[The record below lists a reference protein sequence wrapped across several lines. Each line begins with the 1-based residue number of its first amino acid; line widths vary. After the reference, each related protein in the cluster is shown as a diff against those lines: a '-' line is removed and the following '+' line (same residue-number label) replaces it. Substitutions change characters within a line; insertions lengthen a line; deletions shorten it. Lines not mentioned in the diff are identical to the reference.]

1 MKKEEEEWK
10 TKEDRWTIKKKI
22 DLKEVR
28 RRKLEEIAWIIII
41 ITAAGGRRRGT
52 SWRLLYCCL
61 YSTVC
66 SHTAWSVGRAVS

>member
-28 RRKLEEIAWIIII
+28 RRRK
-41 ITAAGGRRRGT
+41 RR
-52 SWRLLYCCL
+52 S
-61 YSTVC
+61 
-66 SHTAWSVGRAVS
+66 